1 VNEWTRRS
9 CAWALFR
16 ARAHSLALFGGNA
29 ESLATQEEDTMDTVA
44 RISEIS
50 ASSSK
55 SFDDAINIGIARAV
69 KTLKNVEGAWVQDQK
84 LVVKDGKIVAY
95 RVNLKVTFVLTD

>member
-1 VNEWTRRS
+1 
-9 CAWALFR
+9 
-16 ARAHSLALFGGNA
+16 
-29 ESLATQEEDTMDTVA
+29 MDTVA

-50 ASSSK
+50 ASSAK

-84 LVVKDGKIVAY
+84 LVVKNGKITAY
-95 RVNLKVTFVLTD
+95 RVNLKVTFVLMD